1 MSAMRLDLR
10 SLWLQCTAIVLVILA
25 AAVVANGVLTTRTAA
40 PLVTAELNQ
49 TALTIGNAVGR
60 PLELALSY
68 GIPVDQLVG
77 VNPWLA
83 DIVAA
88 NPIIGSLALY
98 NATGQRV
105 SGVGPVLEMPSD
117 PTRLAA
123 GARLIPLRSTDGKVV
138 ASLLVVCEAIQDLTG
153 AWLASAAVAI
163 ALVMA
168 AALLILRSVRRRIR
182 EPLRDYER
190 AAVVLHEGGLPW
202 LSIPLVRDPATAL
215 VAALAERVLRVRMRT
230 EAVVQKIAEV
240 RAAHFDPAVLQ
251 GLDELAGGLTVR
263 LGASETASMADRAAA
278 GTRLAHRVI
287 IVALLAIGL
296 VAGAMSLDQHLQRQ
310 SANQQLAAGGTRTLE
325 VAWQSVLEREHARI
339 GDVLNEVTVDPS
351 VRAAL
356 SLGNADDLRTA
367 LAPLATLNEVQL
379 TVFENDGDLIATSAR
394 LEDVSLD
401 AATRSPLAASNRMAG
416 VWQNAAR
423 NYQVGVVQRLSSAVG
438 DVLLVASRPLSI
450 SLEQLTERL
459 GVRATAVDLRGQP
472 LADTGPESQAL
483 VAEWR
488 VNGRK
493 SQRVD
498 TPAGVIASLPFNGPG
513 GHDLGTL
520 VTRLPMPLGSDI
532 AQAGV
537 GVLVLIA
544 AAVMALLALG
554 YINRL
559 FDPLLGAIARLERLA
574 RGHQATVEPEQK
586 RESAEVDS
594 LNQSARRLGEKID
607 ALETLKRSRERQG
620 RRQARFI
627 RHQMMQLAERL
638 DEDARKAILGDLER
652 IEHAGQPAKTDT
664 QSDDP
669 MLERLV
675 DEFGVLALGF
685 QNLVGRV
692 GEQYQELDRLVHELR
707 EALRAKTQFIALQQ
721 ELEIA
726 RNMQLSILP
735 RKFDAHPGLA
745 IHATM
750 IPAKEVGGD
759 FYDFFALDAHRVA
772 LVMADVSGK
781 GVPAAFFMAVSRTLL
796 RAIAQFSDSP
806 GPCMVRLNDL
816 LAADNEEMM
825 FVTLFY
831 AILDTRDGSLVYANA
846 GHNPPYV
853 LRANGQVETVPRTNG
868 MALAVMDGI
877 EYAENRLTLS
887 RGDGL
892 FMFTDGVTE
901 ALDPALQLFGDD
913 RLVEGLQHIQ
923 SLPVRAIPAE
933 VVAMIKRFEAGSA
946 QADDITCLMVRYGVD
961 E

>member
-1 MSAMRLDLR
+1 MNMMRLDLR
-10 SLWLQCTAIVLVILA
+10 GLWLHCTGIVLAILA
-25 AAVVANGVLTTRTAA
+25 AAVLANGLLSTRTAA
-40 PLVTAELNQ
+40 PLITAELDQ
-49 TALTIGNAVGR
+49 TALTIGSAVGR
-60 PLELALSY
+60 PLERALSY
-68 GIPVDQLVG
+68 GIPVEKLVG
-77 VNPWLA
+77 VDPWLA

-88 NPIIGSLALY
+88 NPIVTALALY
-98 NATGQRV
+98 DAAGKRV
-105 SGVGPVLEMPSD
+105 FGVGPVMNLPAD
-117 PTRLAA
+117 AAALPA
-123 GARLIPLRSTDGKVV
+123 GARLIPLRSQDDKVV
-138 ASLLVVCEAIQDLTG
+138 ASLLVVCDSLHSPSG
-153 AWLASAAVAI
+153 AWLASAALAI
-163 ALVMA
+163 ALALA
-168 AALLILRSVRRRIR
+168 AALWVLRGIRRRLR
-182 EPLRDYER
+182 EPVDRYL
-190 AAVVLHEGGLPW
+190 AAAADLHEGELPR
-202 LSIPLVRDPATAL
+202 LAVPLVRDPATAL
-215 VAALAERVLRVRMRT
+215 LAALAERVLRVRMRT
-230 EAVVQKIAEV
+230 EAVVLKIAEV
-240 RAAHFDPAVLQ
+240 RAAHFDPNVLQ
-251 GLDELAGGLTVR
+251 GLDELATPLTLR
-263 LGASETASMADRAAA
+263 LGAAENALSADTGAAR
-278 GTRLAHRVI
+278 TRLAHRVI
-287 IVALLAIGL
+287 VVALIAIAL
-296 VAGAMSLDQHLQRQ
+296 VAAAMSLDQHLQRE
-310 SANQQLAAGGTRTLE
+310 SANQQLAAGGARTLD
-325 VAWQSVLEREHARI
+325 VAWQSVLDRDHTLI
-339 GDVLNEVTVDPS
+339 GGVLNEVISDTS
-351 VRAAL
+351 LRAAIA
-356 SLGNADDLRTA
+356 LGNREELRA
-367 LAPLATLNEVQL
+367 VLAPLATLNDVQL
-379 TVFENDGDLIATSAR
+379 TIFENDGDLIATTAR
-394 LEDVSLD
+394 QEDVSLD
-401 AATRSPLAASNRMAG
+401 AATRSPLAGSNRVAG

-438 DVLLVASRPLSI
+438 DVLVVASRPLSA
-450 SLEQLTERL
+450 SLRHLSERL
-459 GVRATAVDLRGQP
+459 GVHATAVDLRGQP
-472 LADTGPESQAL
+472 LADTGAEAQAL
-483 VAEWR
+483 SGEWR
-488 VNGRK
+488 ANGRISK
-493 SQRVD
+493 RVD
-498 TPAGVIASLPFNGPG
+498 RPAGVIAAMPFTGPG

-520 VTRLPMPLGSDI
+520 VTRLPLPLGTDI

-537 GVLVLIA
+537 GTLVLIA
-544 AAVMALLALG
+544 AALAALLALA
-554 YINRL
+554 YINHL

-594 LNQSARRLGEKID
+594 LNRSARRLGEKID

-638 DEDARKAILGDLER
+638 DEEARAAILDDLER
-652 IEHAGQPAKTDT
+652 IEHAGQPARATE
-664 QSDDP
+664 SDDP
-669 MLERLV
+669 LLERLV

-796 RAIAQFSDSP
+796 RAIAQFSESP
-806 GPCMVRLNDL
+806 GPCLVRLNDL
-816 LAADNEEMM
+816 LAADNDEMM

-831 AILDTRDGSLVYANA
+831 GILDTRDGSLVYANA
-846 GHNPPYV
+846 GHNPPYIM
-853 LRANGQVETVPRTNG
+853 RADGSVETVPRTQG
-868 MALAVMDGI
+868 MALAVMDGLA
-877 EYAENRLTLS
+877 YAENRLTLA

-901 ALDPALQLFGDD
+901 ALDPALQLFGEE
-913 RLVEGLQHIQ
+913 RLVDGLKEMRAM
-923 SLPVRAIPAE
+923 PVRTIPAE

>member
-1 MSAMRLDLR
+1 MNAMRLDLR
-10 SLWLQCTAIVLVILA
+10 GLWLHCTGIVIAILA
-25 AAVVANGVLTTRTAA
+25 AAILANGLLSTRTAA
-40 PLVTAELNQ
+40 PLISAELNQ

-68 GIPVDQLVG
+68 GIPVDKLVG

-83 DIVAA
+83 EIVAA
-88 NPIIGSLALY
+88 NPIVTSLSLH
-98 NATGQRV
+98 NAAGQRV
-105 SGVGPVLEMPSD
+105 FGVGPVMKLPAD
-117 PTRLAA
+117 PNQLPA
-123 GARLIPLRSTDGKVV
+123 GARLIPLRAVDGAVV
-138 ASLLVVCEAIQDLTG
+138 ASLLVVCDSLQSLSG
-153 AWLASAAVAI
+153 AWLASIAVAI
-163 ALVMA
+163 ALALA
-168 AALLILRSVRRRIR
+168 AAWWVLRGLRLRLR
-182 EPLRDYER
+182 EPVRVYDR
-190 AAVVLHEGGLPW
+190 AAEVLRAGSLPR
-202 LSIPLVRDPATAL
+202 LAIPLVRDPATAL
-215 VAALAERVLRVRMRT
+215 LAALAERVLHVRMRT
-230 EAVVQKIAEV
+230 EAVVQKIGEV
-240 RAAHFDPAVLQ
+240 RAAHFDPNVLQ
-251 GLDELAGGLTVR
+251 GLDELANALTVR
-263 LGASETASMADRAAA
+263 LETAENAIATESAAA
-278 GTRLAHRVI
+278 RTRLAHRVI
-287 IVALLAIGL
+287 MVALLAIAL
-296 VAGAMSLDQHLQRQ
+296 VAGAMSLDQYLQRQ
-310 SANQQLAAGGTRTLE
+310 SANQQLAAGGARTLD
-325 VAWQSVLEREHARI
+325 VAWQSVLDRDHALI
-339 GDVLNEVTVDPS
+339 GGVLNEVLGDPS
-351 VRAAL
+351 VRGSLALGNAEELRAAL
-356 SLGNADDLRTA
+356 S
-367 LAPLATLNEVQL
+367 PLATINEVQL

-394 LEDVSLD
+394 QEDVSLD
-401 AATRSPLAASNRMAG
+401 AATRSPLAASNRVAG

-423 NYQVGVVQRLSSAVG
+423 NYQVGVVQRLGSAVG
-438 DVLLVASRPLSI
+438 DVLVVASRPLSS
-450 SLEQLTERL
+450 SLGHLSERL
-459 GVRATAVDLRGQP
+459 GVHATAVDLRGQP
-472 LADTGPESQAL
+472 LADIGPEAQAL
-483 VAEWR
+483 AGEWR
-488 VNGRK
+488 VHGRR
-493 SQRVD
+493 SVRVD
-498 TPAGVIASLPFNGPG
+498 TPAGVIAALPFTGPG

-520 VTRLPMPLGSDI
+520 VTRLPLPLGTDI

-544 AAVMALLALG
+544 AAVMALLALA
-554 YINRL
+554 YINHL

-574 RGHQATVEPEQK
+574 RGHQAAVEPERK

-594 LNQSARRLGEKID
+594 LNRSAHRLGEKID

-638 DEDARKAILGDLER
+638 DEDARKAILDDLER
-652 IEHAGQPAKTDT
+652 IEHAGQPATDT
-664 QSDDP
+664 ESDDP
-669 MLERLV
+669 LLERLV

-692 GEQYQELDRLVHELR
+692 GAQYQELDRLVHELR

-726 RNMQLSILP
+726 RNMQSSILP

-759 FYDFFALDAHRVA
+759 FYDFFALDEHRVA

-796 RAIAQFSDSP
+796 RAIAQFSDGP

-816 LAADNEEMM
+816 LAADNDEMM

-853 LRANGQVETVPRTNG
+853 MRADGTIEVVPRTNG

-877 EYAENRLTLS
+877 EYAENRLTLA

-901 ALDPALQLFGDD
+901 ALDPDLQLFGEV
-913 RLVEGLQHIQ
+913 RLVDGLTRMQAM
-923 SLPVRAIPAE
+923 PVREIPAE